1 MLSAATAPELTGRRI
16 GVYEI
21 QAAIGTGGMRVV
33 YRAVDTR
40 LHRPVAIKFLSDT
53 LADPAAVGSAA
64 LQLIRPN
71 DEKP

>member
-53 LADPAAVGSAA
+53 LADPVGSAA